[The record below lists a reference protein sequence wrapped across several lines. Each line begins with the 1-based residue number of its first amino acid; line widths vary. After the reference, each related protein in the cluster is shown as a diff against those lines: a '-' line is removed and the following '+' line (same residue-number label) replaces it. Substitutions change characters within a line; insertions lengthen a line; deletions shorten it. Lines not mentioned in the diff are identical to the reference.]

1 MEVVP
6 ILHQAAV
13 AADTHAVGDAVEFFE
28 GFLLHDITQ
37 PGREVALLVHPRR
50 GIFHV
55 EFAHGLDFGT
65 NLGGSG
71 EDDATLL
78 ELFGQGLHK
87 LEDVGGQGLEDT
99 EGAEFHEEVD
109 NLVFFGQVGNPV
121 GIGVCEEGIFAPG
134 GVVKAETDVLGQ
146 AVVAEKEFE
155 VRVAVAVVNEV
166 RALPSE
172 HVLGTFGK
180 HTLEAHVGHH
190 FTDFVGVD
198 EATVTENFGI
208 LAEECLHLLAQA
220 GHFFLEAFGV
230 LERGESVAVGFGE
243 EFDAARFAQL
253 LEQFDYLGS
262 VVLQLLN
269 GAAREG
275 DGTLE
280 IAAVALGHF
289 DEGFESGNVG
299 TLGGFGDGT
308 LVLVVIVIV
317 MVRTDIEETVTL
329 QVNILV
335 NLKI

>member
-1 MEVVP
+1 M
-6 ILHQAAV
+6 
-13 AADTHAVGDAVEFFE
+13 
-28 GFLLHDITQ
+28 
-37 PGREVALLVHPRR
+37 
-50 GIFHV
+50 
-55 EFAHGLDFGT
+55 
-65 NLGGSG
+65 
-71 EDDATLL
+71 
-78 ELFGQGLHK
+78 
-87 LEDVGGQGLEDT
+87 
-99 EGAEFHEEVD
+99 
-109 NLVFFGQVGNPV
+109 
-121 GIGVCEEGIFAPG
+121 
-134 GVVKAETDVLGQ
+134 
-146 AVVAEKEFE
+146 
-155 VRVAVAVVNEV
+155 VNEV

-172 HVLGTFGK
+172 HVLGTFGE

-198 EATVTENFGI
+198 EAAVTENFGL
-208 LAEECLHLLAQA
+208 LAEEGFHLLAQA

-243 EFDAARFAQL
+243 ELYATRFAQL
-253 LEQFDYLGS
+253 LEQFNHLGS

-280 IAAVALGHF
+280 ITAVALGHF

-317 MVRTDIEETVTL
+317 MVRTDVEETVTL